1 MKHPQQTAK
10 IIMFRNIFNILKIPF
25 EVGVKLWK
33 CFVARRN
40 IYLRIFPMRIL
51 NQNITIINNIG
62 NLEKFSFIGRDAIFP
77 RIGFSFIIP
86 LKSKNLNDLSCFLI
100 AQK

>member
-40 IYLRIFPMRIL
+40 IY
-51 NQNITIINNIG
+51 
-62 NLEKFSFIGRDAIFP
+62 EFSP
-77 RIGFSFIIP
+77 
-86 LKSKNLNDLSCFLI
+86 
-100 AQK
+100 